1 MMSSDSRSTQ
11 PTDMTCRDSEI
22 APTKQPAN
30 FPPASAPCR
39 AMEMKSLTYSV
50 HRSHE
55 IRILER
61 NDSVLDWHG
70 CCALNRLA

>member
-1 MMSSDSRSTQ
+1 MMSLDSRSTQ
-11 PTDMTCRDSEI
+11 PTDMNCRDSEI
-22 APTKQPAN
+22 APTKLPAN

-55 IRILER
+55 NRLPER
-61 NDSVLDWHG
+61 YDWVFHWHE
-70 CCALNRLA
+70 CCAV